1 MMYCRGGLVLKII
14 VCVDKKNGMLFN
26 SRRQS
31 QDNLLRERIL
41 ELSKSS
47 KLWMNNYSAK
57 QFDYSP
63 EIQVSD
69 TFIQQ
74 AGVGEFCFV
83 ENSEIP
89 TENIEEIILYKWNR
103 TYPADVFFEFDLK
116 KNGFKKISSNDF
128 VGSSHE
134 KITEEIYIKK

>member
-1 MMYCRGGLVLKII
+1 MKII

-31 QDNLLRERIL
+31 QDSLLRERIL

-57 QFDYSP
+57 QFDNSS

-69 TFIQQ
+69 TFVQL
-74 AGVGEFCFV
+74 AGAGEFCFI

-103 TYPADVFFEFDLK
+103 TYPADVFFDFDLK

>member
-1 MMYCRGGLVLKII
+1 MKII

-31 QDNLLRERIL
+31 QDSLLRERIL

-57 QFDYSP
+57 QFDNSP

-74 AGVGEFCFV
+74 AGVGEFCFI
-83 ENSEIP
+83 ENSETP
-89 TENIEEIILYKWNR
+89 TESIEEIILYKWNR